1 MSTMPELELR
11 VPDGNALKSRILT
24 IIAVGITI
32 GFLLGMS
39 VIALLRALLNGDS
52 AELEISF
59 TALTG
64 IMTALLVTY
73 VIKTVH

>member
-1 MSTMPELELR
+1 MPELQSP
-11 VPDGNALKSRILT
+11 VPDAFPIKFRVLT

-39 VIALLRALLNGDS
+39 VIALLRALLNGES
-52 AELEISF
+52 AGLEMSF

-64 IMTALLVTY
+64 LMTASLVTY
-73 VIKTVH
+73 VMKTLR

>member
-1 MSTMPELELR
+1 MAESELLI
-11 VPDGNALKSRILT
+11 PDGNSIKSRILA
-24 IIAVGITI
+24 IIVVGITI

-39 VIALLRALLNGDS
+39 VIALLRALIDGDS

-64 IMTALLVTY
+64 LMTTLLVTY
-73 VIKTVH
+73 VIKTVR

>member
-1 MSTMPELELR
+1 MKTK
-11 VPDGNALKSRILT
+11 VLT
-24 IIAVGITI
+24 IISVGITI

-39 VIALLRALLNGDS
+39 VIGLLRALLDGDS

-64 IMTALLVTY
+64 LMAAVLLTY
-73 VIKTVH
+73 VTKTIR

>member
-1 MSTMPELELR
+1 MPELEL
-11 VPDGNALKSRILT
+11 PITSGNPVKSRILT
-24 IIAVGITI
+24 IIAVGVTI

-59 TALTG
+59 TALTAL
-64 IMTALLVTY
+64 MTALLVTY
-73 VIKTVH
+73 VIKTVR